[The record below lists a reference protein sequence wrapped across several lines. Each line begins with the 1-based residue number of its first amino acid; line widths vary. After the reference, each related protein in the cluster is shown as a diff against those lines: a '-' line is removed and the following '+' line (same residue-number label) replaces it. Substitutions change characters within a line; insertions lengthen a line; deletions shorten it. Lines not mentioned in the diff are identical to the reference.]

1 MTVGSCSMSL
11 GKLAMF
17 VSRGCVLLGVFVLTL
32 IVMMGRLM
40 VMVRSGVMVSGPPD
54 GEAHSPDASMTVP
67 FKVLLQIRL

>member
-1 MTVGSCSMSL
+1 
-11 GKLAMF
+11 
-17 VSRGCVLLGVFVLTL
+17 L

-40 VMVRSGVMVSGPPD
+40 VMMRSGVMVSGPPD